1 MPVLPPR
8 LVRFVPILG
17 WIPTYDR
24 ADLRPDLVAGLV
36 GWGVMVPVAMAYA
49 GLAGLPPQ
57 IGLVTA
63 FAAMAAY
70 AVFGTSRHLK
80 VTTSSS
86 VAVMSAA
93 VVGALAVAGEPR
105 YAELSAALALMVGLF
120 LLVAGLARLGFM
132 SQFLAKS
139 VVTGFVIGLAITV
152 MVSQLPALL
161 GLPASSGGVL
171 QRVLDLLGRGQ
182 SLSVNT
188 LVVGLSA
195 VLLILVLRRT
205 APKVPGALIALVG
218 GIAVSA
224 VLDLS
229 SKGVAVVG
237 TVQTGIPSPSLP
249 VVAIQDIGFLAT
261 GAMGI
266 VFLALAESL
275 GAGRS
280 FASRHGYD
288 LDPDQE
294 LVALG
299 ASNVATGIFG
309 GFVVDASLSQSATG
323 EAAGARTQL
332 ASLLTSA
339 LILGTAIVLAP
350 LFADLPKAV
359 LAAIVITSVLSL
371 VDLDELRRYWALRRT
386 DLILALTAL
395 VGVIAT
401 SALVGMVIAVMLS
414 LAVILYQASRPY
426 IAHLGLLPGK
436 PKSYGDFSRHPR
448 ARAVPGVLILRPEVP
463 LTFVNSGVAKDQI
476 VAAVRAA
483 RPQPTVLV
491 LDLSA
496 TADLDIATIDMF
508 AELIAFL
515 RDLGITLRLAQVRGT
530 VRDRMRRSGL
540 MASVGETNVYL
551 AMVAAV
557 EARGE
562 DAQAA
567 EAPETSPASN
577 GAGSASEAE
586 PANPPI

>member
-463 LTFVNSGVAKDQI
+463 MTFVNSGVAKDQI